1 MWGSHATCAASRPD
15 RPDPSLTL
23 GMTADSASFL
33 LRSGSVTEVPP
44 TTQPIGLPGAAIA
57 DGLLEDEALL
67 EVRNLRTSFPGE
79 EGLVHAV
86 DNVSFSVRRGEAV
99 ALVGESGCGKSVTAM
114 SIMRLVASPGRITAG
129 QIRFKGKD
137 LTKISEKQMREIRG
151 NDIAMVFQEPMTSL
165 NPVFKIGAQVSEAIR
180 MHRKVGRREAWKQ
193 AGEMLELV
201 SIPDPHK
208 RLDDYPHQLSG
219 GMRQRVMI
227 AMALSCDP
235 ELLIADEPT
244 TALDVTIQA
253 QIMELLAGLQK
264 KLGLAVLLITHD
276 LGVVAESCERVV
288 VMYTGR
294 VVEQAPVETL
304 FSSPAHPY
312 TRGLLKS
319 LPSVSGAV
327 SSTVQAAAI
336 PQTEAEAHSEY
347 APKPGRLPTI
357 RGMVP
362 PVYDLP
368 PGCKFNPR
376 CPDVMDICLGNE
388 PARMLVAP
396 GHDARCYLHGDEA
409 DPERIEN

>member
-1 MWGSHATCAASRPD
+1 M
-15 RPDPSLTL
+15 
-23 GMTADSASFL
+23 
-33 LRSGSVTEVPP
+33 TEVPP
-44 TTQPIGLPGAAIA
+44 TTQPLGLPGAAIA
-57 DGLLEDEALL
+57 DGLFEDDALL
-67 EVRNLRTSFPGE
+67 QVRNLRTSFPSE
-79 EGLVHAV
+79 DGLVHAV
-86 DNVSFSVRRGEAV
+86 DNVSFSVRRGEAL

-129 QIRFKGKD
+129 SIRFKGRD
-137 LTKISEKQMREIRG
+137 LTTISDREMRDVRG

-165 NPVFKIGAQVSEAIR
+165 NPVFKVGSQVAEAIR
-180 MHRKVGRREAWKQ
+180 LHRKVSRKEAWKQ
-193 AGEMLELV
+193 AGEMLDLV

-208 RLDDYPHQLSG
+208 RLYDYPHQLSG

-235 ELLIADEPT
+235 ELLVADEPT

-276 LGVVAESCERVV
+276 LGVVAEFCERVV

-294 VVEQAPVETL
+294 VVEQATVRDL
-304 FSSPAHPY
+304 FAKPAHPY

-319 LPSVSGAV
+319 LPTVAKAV
-327 SSTVQAAAI
+327 DETAAR
-336 PQTEAEAHSEY
+336 T
-347 APKPGRLPTI
+347 GRLPTI
-357 RGMVP
+357 TGMVP
-362 PVYDLP
+362 PIYALP

-376 CPDVMDICLGNE
+376 CPDVMPICLGNE
-388 PARMLVAP
+388 PARMIVGP